1 MCDMPIKKRM
11 TEKRRE
17 RGGGGA
23 REYNAVEVEIYSG
36 IGFTR
41 FHQGPIPPPQ
51 SLLKNT
57 WCKLTLASR
66 ESRGRKEKR
75 AKASVR
81 DRGRHEKRKFQ
92 GLPWG
97 LRNVAF
103 RSLDLA
109 RLTKLLKTK
118 QKKTVTSPQAVISS
132 SSPAAPQR
140 SHTDLLTLCTC
151 ATAWMTANSVLH
163 LKMLVD
169 LIQHN
174 WLTCARALIIKRVML
189 VCLTSLI
196 QFLENNSVVICEQ
209 T

>member
-41 FHQGPIPPPQ
+41 FHQGPIPPPLQ

-103 RSLDLA
+103 CSLDLA
-109 RLTKLLKTK
+109 RLAKLLKTK
-118 QKKTVTSPQAVISS
+118 QKKQWHHHRL
-132 SSPAAPQR
+132 SSPAAPLQHH
-140 SHTDLLTLCTC
+140 SDLIQTFWHFVHVLQLEWLLTL
-151 ATAWMTANSVLH
+151 SS
-163 LKMLVD
+163 
-169 LIQHN
+169 I
-174 WLTCARALIIKRVML
+174 
-189 VCLTSLI
+189 
-196 QFLENNSVVICEQ
+196 
-209 T
+209 

>member
-23 REYNAVEVEIYSG
+23 RECNAVEVEIYSG

-41 FHQGPIPPPQ
+41 FHQGPIPPP
-51 SLLKNT
+51 SLLQNT

-109 RLTKLLKTK
+109 RLAKLLKTK
-118 QKKTVTSPQAVISS
+118 QKNSDITTGCHLQQLPCNTTAISYRPS
-132 SSPAAPQR
+132 
-140 SHTDLLTLCTC
+140 DTLYMCY
-151 ATAWMTANSVLH
+151 
-163 LKMLVD
+163 
-169 LIQHN
+169 
-174 WLTCARALIIKRVML
+174 
-189 VCLTSLI
+189 SL
-196 QFLENNSVVICEQ
+196 NDC
-209 T
+209 